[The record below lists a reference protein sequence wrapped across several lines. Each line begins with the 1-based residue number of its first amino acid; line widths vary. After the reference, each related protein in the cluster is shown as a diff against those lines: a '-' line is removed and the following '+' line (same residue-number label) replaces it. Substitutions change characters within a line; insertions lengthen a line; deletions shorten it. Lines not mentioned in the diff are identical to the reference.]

1 MLLMAGSA
9 EQAQYGETIE
19 HDAMFACP
27 DNASIDPKGRLWI
40 TTDGSEEVLGIGDG
54 IYAIETEGFVVE
66 AVSLVFCSKGG
77 RSDRS
82 LLFSRW

>member
-9 EQAQYGETIE
+9 EQKAQYGETVE

-54 IYAIETEGFVVE
+54 IYAIETEGFVVDSR
-66 AVSLVFCSKGG
+66 VVCF
-77 RSDRS
+77 
-82 LLFSRW
+82 LLQRGQK